1 MKKFKCVAASILV
14 ALCCVIVI
22 GAPKLALAAGDN
34 QLTVNVTDD
43 YYAKP
48 VDGVTITVTDTA
60 TGSVIAE
67 QVTDSNGNVQVN
79 LPDGTYKVQQTK
91 FKAGYVI
98 DRSSKNVTFSG
109 VAGGTSDHQT
119 INIEDVH
126 IMGKLYVDADKIVPE
141 APGSP
146 STITDIK
153 FDIEDEFGNRI
164 ASNVPGGQSVTVP
177 VTGSYTLIPKNYPT
191 HYAYNSDAVM
201 IDSVFACTPSSI
213 NGMVPLHAVTFP
225 YDSDTR
231 LFEETTRAT
240 VRFPTRRG
248 NIIIRVVDQ
257 YGNPIAGA
265 TLKANVANEAAPGI
279 AAPACPPS
287 MGGFNTPDPA
297 YLPGTDA
304 PRAMTQDVP
313 NPGVPYTQTGEISD
327 DGQNYS
333 LTTGPDGTVIIPK
346 YLVEREATITQLTTL
361 DGYTIDN
368 PNPQVGEITGSNETT
383 TVTFV
388 NRRPE
393 PPTPEPQPEPQ
404 PEPTP
409 EPQPEPTPEPQPEPT
424 PEPQPQTP
432 EKPKTPKKKKAVL
445 PDTSDISG
453 ISSLIVGITGTLSSL
468 AGVSMYLTKKRF

>member
-1 MKKFKCVAASILV
+1 
-14 ALCCVIVI
+14 
-22 GAPKLALAAGDN
+22 
-34 QLTVNVTDD
+34 
-43 YYAKP
+43 
-48 VDGVTITVTDTA
+48 
-60 TGSVIAE
+60 
-67 QVTDSNGNVQVN
+67 
-79 LPDGTYKVQQTK
+79 
-91 FKAGYVI
+91 
-98 DRSSKNVTFSG
+98 
-109 VAGGTSDHQT
+109 
-119 INIEDVH
+119 
-126 IMGKLYVDADKIVPE
+126 
-141 APGSP
+141 
-146 STITDIK
+146 
-153 FDIEDEFGNRI
+153 
-164 ASNVPGGQSVTVP
+164 
-177 VTGSYTLIPKNYPT
+177 
-191 HYAYNSDAVM
+191 
-201 IDSVFACTPSSI
+201 
-213 NGMVPLHAVTFP
+213 
-225 YDSDTR
+225 
-231 LFEETTRAT
+231 
-240 VRFPTRRG
+240 
-248 NIIIRVVDQ
+248 
-257 YGNPIAGA
+257 
-265 TLKANVANEAAPGI
+265 
-279 AAPACPPS
+279 

-424 PEPQPQTP
+424 PEPQPEPTPEPQPEPTPEPQPQTP

-468 AGVSMYLTKKRF
+468 AGVSMYLNKKRF

>member
-1 MKKFKCVAASILV
+1 MKKFKCVAALILV

-22 GAPKLALAAGDN
+22 GAPKVALAVAGQN

-43 YYAKP
+43 YYGQP
-48 VDGVTITVTDTA
+48 VDGVTITVTNTVTGTNAA
-60 TGSVIAE
+60 TLITNQNGRAQTSLANGS
-67 QVTDSNGNVQVN
+67 
-79 LPDGTYKVQQTK
+79 YKVEQTT

-98 DRSSKNVTFSG
+98 DHTAKNVTFSAP
-109 VAGGTSDHQT
+109 AGSDGDPQT
-119 INIEDVH
+119 INFENVH
-126 IMGKLYVDADKIVPE
+126 IMGQLYVGAEKKV
-141 APGSP
+141 PGSIWG
-146 STITDIK
+146 SNAITDIQ

-191 HYAYNSDAVM
+191 RYGYNNDAVM
-201 IDSVFACTPSSI
+201 VDSVFACSPTST

-231 LFEETTRAT
+231 LFEQTTRAT
-240 VRFPTRRG
+240 IKLPTRIG
-248 NIIIRVVDQ
+248 NIVVRVVDQ

-265 TLKANVANEAAPGI
+265 TLKATPAYEISPGI
-279 AAPACPPS
+279 PSPACPPS
-287 MGGFNTPDPA
+287 IGGFNTPDPA
-297 YLPGTDA
+297 YLPGTST
-304 PRAMTQDVP
+304 PRAMTQDAP
-313 NPGVPYTQTGEISD
+313 NPGVPYTQTGELNRDAD
-327 DGQNYS
+327 DNYL
-333 LTTGPDGTVIIPK
+333 LTTGPDGTVIIPD
-346 YLVEREATITQLTTL
+346 YLVERESTITQLTTL
-361 DGYTIDN
+361 DGYTIDD

-393 PPTPEPQPEPQ
+393 PPAPEPQPEPQ
-404 PEPTP
+404 PEPT
-409 EPQPEPTPEPQPEPT
+409 PEPT

-468 AGVSMYLTKKRF
+468 AGVSMYLSKKRF

>member
-14 ALCCVIVI
+14 ALCFVIVI
-22 GAPKLALAAGDN
+22 GVPKLALAEAAVQN

-43 YYAKP
+43 YYGQP
-48 VDGVTITVTDTA
+48 VDGVTITVTNTVTGTNAA
-60 TGSVIAE
+60 TMITNQNGRAQTSLANGS
-67 QVTDSNGNVQVN
+67 
-79 LPDGTYKVQQTK
+79 YKVEQTT

-98 DRSSKNVTFSG
+98 DHTAKNVTFSAP
-109 VAGGTSDHQT
+109 AGSDGDPQT
-119 INIEDVH
+119 INFENVH

-191 HYAYNSDAVM
+191 RYAYNSDAVM

-409 EPQPEPTPEPQPEPT
+409 EPQPEPTPEPQP
-424 PEPQPQTP
+424 QTP